1 MRIKIL
7 ITLCCMLAG
16 VLGHPVYAELKF
28 QQWTTKNDAKVYFY
42 PTSDLPMVDIRVVFD
57 AGSTHDGTTGGLSLL
72 TNGLMAEGAAKY
84 TADQLAEQFENIG
97 AQFRNEAER
106 EMASFELRVLSE
118 ADKLNKALETFS
130 LILNQPSFPENS
142 LERERK
148 RLLLAIEA
156 QKQSPEAIADQA
168 FFRALYANHP
178 YGTDP
183 LGSKASVSAIKRA
196 DLIAFYKQ
204 YYVGSN
210 AIITVVG
217 DVTRKQAE
225 KLVEQLLAKLPQGKR
240 APVPDKVK
248 NLSAAVTESINHPST
263 QTHILVG
270 QPGIS
275 RKDPDFFA
283 LIVGNHILG
292 GSGLVSRISEEI
304 REKRGLAYSS
314 YSYFFPMRD
323 KGPFQL
329 GLQTKNTQ
337 YKEALSLL
345 LETLRAF
352 LKDGPS
358 PQELEEAKKNIIGG
372 FALRLD
378 SNKKIAQHM
387 AILGFYNLPADFWNT
402 YVKNINSVTT
412 EHIKKAFNKIINT
425 DRLIT
430 VIVGGGEV

>member
-1 MRIKIL
+1 MRIRL
-7 ITLCCMLAG
+7 LLAIG
-16 VLGHPVYAELKF
+16 VLFALSQSASAELKF
-28 QQWTTKNDAKVYFY
+28 QQWTTKNDAKAYFY
-42 PTSDLPMVDIRVVFD
+42 PTSALPMVDIRVVFD
-57 AGSTHDGTTGGLSLL
+57 AGSAHDGATGGLSLL

-84 TADQLAEQFENIG
+84 NADQLAEQFENIG
-97 AQFRNEAER
+97 AQFKNEAER
-106 EMASFELRVLSE
+106 EMVSFELRVLSE
-118 ADKLNKALETFS
+118 ADKLNKALETFR
-130 LILNQPSFPENS
+130 LIINQPSFPEDS

-168 FFRALYANHP
+168 FFKALYANHP
-178 YGTDP
+178 YGADP
-183 LGSKASVSAIKRA
+183 MGNKGSVSAIKRA

-210 AIITVVG
+210 AIITIVG

-225 KLVEQLLAKLPQGKR
+225 KLVELLLAKLPQGKR

-248 NLSAAVTESINHPST
+248 SLSAAVTESINHPST

-292 GSGLVSRISEEI
+292 GSGLVSRISGEI

-337 YKEALSLL
+337 YKEALSVL
-345 LETLRAF
+345 LETLRTF

-358 PQELEEAKKNIIGG
+358 AKELEEAKKNIIGG

-387 AILGFYNLPADFWNT
+387 AVLGFYNLPPDFWNT
-402 YVKNINSVTT
+402 YIKNINSVTT
-412 EHIKKAFNKIINT
+412 EQIKKAFNKIINA

-430 VIVGGGEV
+430 VIVGGGEA

>member
-1 MRIKIL
+1 MRIRL
-7 ITLCCMLAG
+7 LLAIG
-16 VLGHPVYAELKF
+16 VLFALSQSASAELKF
-28 QQWTTKNDAKVYFY
+28 QQWTTKNDAKAYFY
-42 PTSDLPMVDIRVVFD
+42 PTSALPMVDIRVVFD
-57 AGSTHDGTTGGLSLL
+57 AGSAHDGATGGLSLL

-84 TADQLAEQFENIG
+84 NADQLAEQFENIG
-97 AQFRNEAER
+97 AQFKNDAER
-106 EMASFELRVLSE
+106 EMVSFELRVLSE
-118 ADKLNKALETFS
+118 ADKLNKALETFR
-130 LILNQPSFPENS
+130 LIINQPSFPEDS

-168 FFRALYANHP
+168 FFKALYANHP
-178 YGTDP
+178 YGADP
-183 LGSKASVSAIKRA
+183 MGNKVSVSAIKRA

-210 AIITVVG
+210 AIITIVG

-225 KLVEQLLAKLPQGKR
+225 KLVELLLAKLPQGKR

-292 GSGLVSRISEEI
+292 GSGLVSRISGEI

-337 YKEALSLL
+337 YKEALSVL
-345 LETLRAF
+345 LETLRTF

-358 PQELEEAKKNIIGG
+358 AKELEEAKKNIIGG

-387 AILGFYNLPADFWNT
+387 AVLGFYNLPPDFWNT
-402 YVKNINSVTT
+402 YIKNINSVTT
-412 EHIKKAFNKIINT
+412 EQIKKAFNKIINA

-430 VIVGGGEV
+430 VIVGGGEA